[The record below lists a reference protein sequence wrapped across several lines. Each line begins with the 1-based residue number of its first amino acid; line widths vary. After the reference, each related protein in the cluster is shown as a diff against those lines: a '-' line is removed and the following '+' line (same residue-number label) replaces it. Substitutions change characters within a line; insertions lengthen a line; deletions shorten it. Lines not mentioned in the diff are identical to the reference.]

1 MANAV
6 TLDAKTRT
14 ATGKG
19 AARTLRREGK
29 VPGVIYGHGREP
41 EALALDVTAL
51 SKALVSVH
59 GATIIDVTVD
69 GRAPVKA
76 LIRELQRNPVR
87 PGDVIHLDLYEV
99 KADEKITVAVPVHL
113 TGIPDGVRNSG
124 GILDHSLRELNV
136 EVFPGDIPA
145 SIDIDVT
152 DLTIGHSIYVRDV
165 TVEKLKI
172 LNDPNVP
179 VCTVVAPRAEEV
191 VAPVVGEEAVAVAEP
206 ELIRKPKDED
216 EEEPE
221 GK

>member
-1 MANAV
+1 MAI

-69 GRAPVKA
+69 GRPPVKA

-152 DLTIGHSIYVRDV
+152 NLTIGHSIYVRDV

-216 EEEPE
+216 EEEDE